1 MHQLE
6 MYLLKKLTSLR
17 KMGNNVCKLIYGK
30 PRCNKKGEKPPKIS
44 ILFSRNYAGLKIYH
58 EFVLL

>member
-30 PRCNKKGEKPPKIS
+30 PHCNKKGKTPQNKHTFFKELRKPQNIT
-44 ILFSRNYAGLKIYH
+44 
-58 EFVLL
+58 